1 MNDERLIRVSV
12 WRDERPFWGGTI
24 LTIAGLVIAVVPLT
38 LAFRFG
44 MGTTPYVLVGLSSAF
59 LVSLSGILSLRR
71 PERADYF
78 GAVGI
83 LFAVASIFGAL
94 GGFGLGTVLGM
105 VGGSLCLAWVPADGA
120 ADDPSP
126 ETESVLSRLRSRCRG
141 AVDSL
146 SQER

>member
-1 MNDERLIRVSV
+1 MTDERLLRVGD
-12 WRDERPFWGGTI
+12 WREDRPFWGGTMLI
-24 LTIAGLVIAVVPLT
+24 LAGLVIAVVPLD

-44 MGTTPYVLVGLSSAF
+44 MGTTLYVVVGLSSAG

-71 PERADYF
+71 PEHADYF

-83 LFAVASIFGAL
+83 LFAVVSIFGAL
-94 GGFGLGTVLGM
+94 GGFGLGTGLGM
-105 VGGSLCLAWVPADGA
+105 VGGSLCIAWVPDDAP

-126 ETESVLSRLRSRCRG
+126 ETESVLSRLRSCCRG

-146 SQER
+146 S

>member
-1 MNDERLIRVSV
+1 MNDERLVRVSE
-12 WRDERPFWGGTI
+12 WRDDRPFWGGTI
-24 LTIAGLVIAVVPLT
+24 LTVAGIVIAIVPLT

-44 MGTTPYVLVGLSSAF
+44 MGTSPYVLVGLSSAGF
-59 LVSLSGILSLRR
+59 VSLAGIFSLRR
-71 PERADYF
+71 PDRADYL

-83 LFAVASIFGAL
+83 LFAVVSIFGAL

-105 VGGSLCLAWVPADGA
+105 VGGSLCIAWVPDDAA

-141 AVDSL
+141 VVDSL